1 MTLFFLY
8 LLATTDCSLC
18 AYRVAAGR
26 CALIEK
32 GSYYRAALKKGIIF
46 AQVGCAIS
54 GAILL
59 AMLLVTTEKQALV
72 DDLIQASNRMLTV
85 YVTYAGLVL
94 GTLALRLIPS
104 TDVRAATSVMI
115 LGPMTALRP
124 VVEIAGVLYGVLP
137 ATLSQ
142 TRWLGGSILVLMFTV
157 QWMLE
162 RHYSRLA
169 ELEILQAADEKKAP
183 FRVPAAGS
191 H

>member
-1 MTLFFLY
+1 
-8 LLATTDCSLC
+8 
-18 AYRVAAGR
+18 VP
-26 CALIEK
+26 
-32 GSYYRAALKKGIIF
+32 
-46 AQVGCAIS
+46 
-54 GAILL
+54 
-59 AMLLVTTEKQALV
+59 
-72 DDLIQASNRMLTV
+72 
-85 YVTYAGLVL
+85 YAGLVL

>member
-1 MTLFFLY
+1 
-8 LLATTDCSLC
+8 
-18 AYRVAAGR
+18 
-26 CALIEK
+26 
-32 GSYYRAALKKGIIF
+32 
-46 AQVGCAIS
+46 
-54 GAILL
+54 
-59 AMLLVTTEKQALV
+59 MLLVTTEKQALV
-72 DDLIQASNRMLTV
+72 DDLIHASNRMLTV
-85 YVTYAGLVL
+85 YVPYAGLVL